1 MSFRGVIFFAAHIY
15 GNLPPTCSVFQATST
30 SFLFWTKKH
39 WVWTLETWEDMFV
52 PCTSMWCMPNTTAF
66 WRFKRWLLGWFT
78 ENMQAKQRVGWM
90 TYFSSGRGWV
100 KTHLVELKKRFDTD
114 LCFVC
119 LFVCL
124 FVIHLFFWLGFVFE
138 MGHHMYNIR
147 SVIKFDMI
155 SIYTF
160 SSPFWNPDPFC
171 SQFWLAPEKKHQTE
185 VFFSWVFHWQFHVH
199 FLFLRCDFLLAAGW
213 LVSLW
218 TGSLYASNNDG
229 KVFLQLLSLAKTG
242 GNGISQS
249 KDNRSWPSKLP
260 LVKTAPTVN
269 IGDN

>member
-1 MSFRGVIFFAAHIY
+1 METCRQLAVFFRLHLQVSF
-15 GNLPPTCSVFQATST
+15 
-30 SFLFWTKKH
+30 
-39 WVWTLETWEDMFV
+39 
-52 PCTSMWCMPNTTAF
+52 
-66 WRFKRWLLGWFT
+66 
-78 ENMQAKQRVGWM
+78 
-90 TYFSSGRGWV
+90 SGRRSTGFGLWRHEKICLSPVPACDACQIRQPFGVSKGGCWGGLQKICKRSKGWDEWLTFQV
-100 KTHLVELKKRFDTD
+100 GGDEWRRTLWNWRKDSILIYV
-114 LCFVC
+114 